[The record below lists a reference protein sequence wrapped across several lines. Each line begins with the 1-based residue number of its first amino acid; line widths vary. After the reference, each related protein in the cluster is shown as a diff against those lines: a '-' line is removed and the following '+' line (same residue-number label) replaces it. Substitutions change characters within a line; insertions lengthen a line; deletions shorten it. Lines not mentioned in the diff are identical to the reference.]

1 MTWGKVAVTIL
12 AALIGVG
19 GPVLGS
25 NPATLAGQGP
35 IVLQG
40 LIWNTPYMV
49 YALAWAWLV
58 ILLFDR
64 FGILKAVHTAGELR
78 TGNRAVG
85 MVVAAIIVGV
95 FIMTGM
101 VFR

>member
-1 MTWGKVAVTIL
+1 MTWVKVAITVL
-12 AALIGVG
+12 AALVGVG

-40 LIWNTPYMV
+40 LIWNTLYLV
-49 YALAWAWLV
+49 YALAWAWIV

-64 FGILKAVHTAGELR
+64 FGILKEVRTAGELR
-78 TGNRAVG
+78 NGNRAVG
-85 MVVAAIIVGV
+85 TVVGAIILGV
-95 FIMTGM
+95 FILSGM

>member
-1 MTWGKVAVTIL
+1 MTWVKVAITIL

-19 GPVLGS
+19 GPVIGS

-40 LIWNTPYMV
+40 LIWNTLYMV
-49 YALAWAWLV
+49 YALAWAWIV
-58 ILLFDR
+58 IILFDR
-64 FGILKAVHTAGELR
+64 FGILKKVHTAGELR
-78 TGNRAVG
+78 NGNRAVG
-85 MVVAAIIVGV
+85 VVVAAIIVGV
-95 FIMTGM
+95 FLLTGM